1 MTNEERDKA
10 SHMAMELLNYFSER
24 HDQLQPKPM
33 VDCLVVALA
42 ILIRVSF
49 KEDREEIASAL
60 AGIDHDLRETVNH
73 ISRVDMTP
81 HPTAGHA

>member
-24 HDQLQPKPM
+24 HYQLTSKPM
-33 VDCLVVALA
+33 VDCLVMALA

-49 KEDREEIASAL
+49 KEDPNDIAIAL
-60 AGIDHDLRETVNH
+60 GSIDHDLRETVNH